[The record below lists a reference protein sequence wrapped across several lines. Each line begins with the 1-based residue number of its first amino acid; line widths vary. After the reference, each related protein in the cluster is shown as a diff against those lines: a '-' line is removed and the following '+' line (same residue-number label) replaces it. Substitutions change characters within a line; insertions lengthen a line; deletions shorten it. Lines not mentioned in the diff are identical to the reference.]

1 MTFEQLLY
9 VEVLSHYNS
18 LQEAADVLHLSKSG
32 LSLAICKLEEE
43 LGIKIFERTAKGT
56 RVTQAVMPLL
66 SSISGVLQSK
76 AQLER
81 QVSLLGNKMQ
91 KKTIR
96 IRYINTMFKA
106 FMNPFLNHYQEKYS
120 CVFYDI
126 SRDSS
131 KSIIQAVRNGEIDA
145 GFIASSDIESEW
157 IHDLIFQPVC
167 YGKIVMGVSENS
179 DLLDRE
185 VTLDNL
191 KQQKFCLFD
200 DVYHEILFERLQF
213 LCGPLNLILKTD
225 DYWAICE
232 AVTRLNA
239 VCIGRSQ
246 QGMLSRENA
255 SRDVM
260 MVDIG
265 HLINDNTVLG
275 WLTNPR
281 VEQSK
286 LFLEMLE
293 DITEETRQT
302 VP

>member
-1 MTFEQLLY
+1 
-9 VEVLSHYNS
+9 
-18 LQEAADVLHLSKSG
+18 
-32 LSLAICKLEEE
+32 
-43 LGIKIFERTAKGT
+43 
-56 RVTQAVMPLL
+56 
-66 SSISGVLQSK
+66 
-76 AQLER
+76 
-81 QVSLLGNKMQ
+81 
-91 KKTIR
+91 
-96 IRYINTMFKA
+96 
-106 FMNPFLNHYQEKYS
+106 
-120 CVFYDI
+120 
-126 SRDSS
+126 
-131 KSIIQAVRNGEIDA
+131 
-145 GFIASSDIESEW
+145 
-157 IHDLIFQPVC
+157 
-167 YGKIVMGVSENS
+167 MGVSENS

-185 VTLDNL
+185 VTLNNL

-246 QGMLSRENA
+246 QGMLSWESA

-286 LFLEMLE
+286 PFLEMLE
-293 DITEETRQT
+293 DIIEETRQT